1 MLEETEAPVNP
12 SLLAILTQGLSSSTG
27 GLSVLVLQMAAIG
40 LVFYFLIL
48 RPSGQARKRHA
59 ELLAKLKKGDE
70 VMTGGGIIGRVKD
83 IKEVETDGTKEVRV
97 TVESGTATVVVER
110 SRIVRVGNSA
120 PSGAPPA

>member
-1 MLEETEAPVNP
+1 MLQTG
-12 SLLAILTQGLSSSTG
+12 SGG

-59 ELLAKLKKGDE
+59 ELLTQLKKGDE
-70 VMTGGGIIGRVKD
+70 VMTSGGLIGRVRE
-83 IKEVETDGTKEVRV
+83 IKEIDSDGLKEVRV
-97 TVESGTATVVVER
+97 TVESGSSTVVVER

-120 PSGAPPA
+120 AVTGPAAT